1 MFKSYISD
9 WKGSHI
15 SDLKETTVRYRSFF
29 ISLKNK
35 SCFVIGGNKSAAKIS
50 SSLMA
55 DGALVTVWSEDF
67 AEDFL
72 ALGKKYP
79 KQLNLLQARFTREV
93 ANHYCSA
100 KVKPFIVITAL
111 TDSEINRAICD
122 VCIRNNVL
130 SAIPN
135 ELGSEVIIADNYS
148 VDPVEISVIAK
159 GFPVLTK
166 RLQEAFGK
174 YLDKTWLDSVKAYSD
189 YANSEEASQ
198 LNEAEKRIFFRR
210 LAEEIIKSEGDFEQA
225 FKITKAYYE
234 NLQAQDDLLLELAG
248 ERSLMD

>member
-1 MFKSYISD
+1 MQ
-9 WKGSHI
+9 
-15 SDLKETTVRYRSFF
+15 YRSFF
-29 ISLKNK
+29 INLKNK

-79 KQLNLLQARFTREV
+79 KQLNLLQAEFTLEV

-100 KVKPFIVITAL
+100 RVKPFIVITAL
-111 TDSEINRAICD
+111 TDSEANQAICD
-122 VCIRNNVL
+122 ICIKNNVL
-130 SAIPN
+130 SANPS

-148 VDPVEISVIAK
+148 VNPVEIAVIAK

-166 RLQEAFGK
+166 QLQEAFSK
-174 YLDKTWLDSVKAYSD
+174 YLDRIWLDAVKAYSD
-189 YANSEEASQ
+189 YANSEEADQ

-210 LAEEIIKSEGDFEQA
+210 LAEEIVKSEGDFKQA
-225 FKITKAYYE
+225 FKITKTYYE
-234 NLQAQDDLLLELAG
+234 NLKAQDDLLLELAG

>member
-1 MFKSYISD
+1 MQ
-9 WKGSHI
+9 
-15 SDLKETTVRYRSFF
+15 YRSFF
-29 ISLKNK
+29 INLKNK
-35 SCFVIGGNKSAAKIS
+35 SCFVIGGNRSAAQIS

-67 AEDFL
+67 VEDFSV
-72 ALGKKYP
+72 LGKKYP
-79 KQLNLLQARFTREV
+79 KQLNLLQAEFTLEV

-111 TDSEINRAICD
+111 TDLEVNQAICD

-130 SAIPN
+130 SANPS

-148 VDPVEISVIAK
+148 ADPVEIAVIAK

-174 YLDKTWLDSVKAYSD
+174 YLDNTWLDAVKAYSD
-189 YANSEEASQ
+189 YACSEEVGQ

-210 LAEEIIKSEGDFEQA
+210 MAEEIVKSEGDFEQA
-225 FKITKAYYE
+225 LKETKAYYQ